1 MKRSDIPGDG
11 CMDSSL
17 TLAAQSSPRIRCR
30 LTVTG
35 VVQGVGFRP
44 FVYGLADAYGLAGFV
59 GNDSGGVFIEVEGTE
74 TAVSQFQHAL
84 SNNPPPLAH
93 IENITTETVPLKQ
106 ESSFVIVHSEKQAAA
121 NTLISPDICLC
132 NDCLQE
138 LFDPGDRRYR
148 YPFINCTNCGPRF
161 TIIKDIPY
169 DRPLTTMADFV
180 MCPDCQKE
188 YDDPRNRRFHAQPN
202 ACPVCG
208 PQVWL
213 EGSVQYSVFSDQLVQ
228 DEAIRQA
235 QGLLAAGKI
244 VAVKGLGGFHLACDA
259 ANDVA
264 LATLRERKGRVDKPF
279 AVMALDV
286 ETVRQF
292 AHVSDEEADLLIAK
306 ERPIVL
312 LRKRGREGADSDS
325 TLHQGSTAPSR
336 PYISPLVAP
345 GNNTIGVM
353 LPYTPLHYLL
363 LTPNPQ
369 PPAPNPQSPVLV
381 MTSANYSSEPIVH
394 RNDEARERLAGL
406 ADAFLMHNRAIYGR
420 CDDSVVRILKNQSPI
435 SNLHALLPIRR
446 SRGYAPF
453 PVKLPFAVPP
463 TLAVGGELKATFCLA
478 KDGYGYM
485 SQHIGDMEN
494 VETLDAFTTA
504 VSHFQAIFRT
514 QPERIVC
521 DMHPNYL
528 SAQWAQAQGLPVVAV
543 QHHHAHIAAVMAEH
557 RLDGTVPVIG
567 FSFDGTGYGTDG
579 AIWGGEVMVADYGG
593 FERVMHLNYV
603 PLAGGDVS
611 VQRPYRLAL
620 AYLWAAGLAWDE
632 DLPPVAACPAPEQH
646 ILQQQLGKNI
656 NCVPTSSMGRLFD
669 AVAALIDVRQTITY
683 EGQAAIELEALAAEG
698 ITERYRFELLADTF
712 DAAPLLRD
720 VVADV
725 HAGLETAVI
734 AAKFHNAVADLI
746 LNVSL
751 QLRRQTGLNQ
761 VALSGGVFQNVR
773 LLQTAVQQL
782 QTHQFETFTHRLVP
796 PNDGGLALGQAMIG
810 RMKRKDEG

>member
-1 MKRSDIPGDG
+1 MIKAMSTSIEPQPQTYMR
-11 CMDSSL
+11 L
-17 TLAAQSSPRIRCR
+17 R

-44 FVYGLADAYGLAGFV
+44 FVYGLAFKHGLTGFV

-74 TAVSQFQHAL
+74 TAVSQFQQAL
-84 SNNPPPLAH
+84 SSNPPPLAH
-93 IENITTETVPLKQ
+93 IETITTKTMPLKQ
-106 ESSFVIVHSEKQAAA
+106 ETTFVIVHSESQEAA
-121 NTLISPDICLC
+121 NTLISPDICIC
-132 NDCLQE
+132 DDCLQE
-138 LFDPGDRRYR
+138 LFDAEDRRYR

-169 DRPLTTMADFV
+169 DRPLTTMADFP
-180 MCPDCQKE
+180 MCPDCQQE
-188 YDDPRNRRFHAQPN
+188 YEDPRNRRFHAQPN

-213 EGSVQYSVFSDQLVQ
+213 ELRDEGRRQK
-228 DEAIRQA
+228 DEAVRQA
-235 QGLLAAGKI
+235 QALLAAGKV

-259 ANDVA
+259 ANDAA

-292 AHVSDEEADLLIAK
+292 AHVSEAEAVLLTCK

-312 LRKRGREGADSDS
+312 LRKRRRDGAEQF
-325 TLHQGSTAPSR
+325 HV
-336 PYISPLVAP
+336 SPLVAP

-369 PPAPNPQSPVLV
+369 SPAPSPQSPAPNSQPPILV
-381 MTSANYSSEPIVH
+381 MTSANYSNEPIVH
-394 RNDEARERLAGL
+394 DNDEARERLARL
-406 ADAFLMHNRAIYGR
+406 ADAFLMHNRDIYGR
-420 CDDSVVRILKNQSPI
+420 CDDSVVRVVPDQS
-435 SNLHALLPIRR
+435 LLPIRR

-453 PVKLPFAVPP
+453 PVKLPFDLPP

-494 VETLDAFTTA
+494 LETLDAFTTA

-514 QPERIVC
+514 QPEQIVC
-521 DMHPNYL
+521 DMHPHYL
-528 SAQWAQAQGLPVVAV
+528 STQWAQEQGLPVVAV

-579 AIWGGEVMVADYGG
+579 AIWGGEVLVADYCG
-593 FERVMHLNYV
+593 FERAMHLNYV

-646 ILQQQLGKNI
+646 ILQQQLVKNI
-656 NCVPTSSMGRLFD
+656 NSVPTSSMGRLFD
-669 AVAALIDVRQTITY
+669 AVAALVGVRQTVTY
-683 EGQAAIELEALAAEG
+683 EGQAAIELEALAADG
-698 ITERYRFELLADTF
+698 IADQYRFALVADSF
-712 DAAPLLRD
+712 DAAPLIRG

-725 HAGLETAVI
+725 RTGVETAVI
-734 AAKFHNAVADLI
+734 AAKFHNTVADLI
-746 LNVSL
+746 LHISL
-751 QLRRQTGLNQ
+751 QLRQQTGLNQ

-773 LLQTAVQQL
+773 LLETAVRQL
-782 QTHQFETFTHRLVP
+782 QAHQFETFTHRLVP

-810 RMKRKDEG
+810 SMKDEL